1 MAYVYSCVTPLQLPI
16 NLELVFVRG
25 KKRCAGQGESDV
37 QALDTWT
44 SLRSGFVTMLFTVV
58 LDLYILSASATGSW
72 DRAAAQAITQ
82 LEPSQRP
89 FAADQQGGE
98 QRWLQDA
105 STPL

>member
-1 MAYVYSCVTPLQLPI
+1 MVYI
-16 NLELVFVRG
+16 G
-25 KKRCAGQGESDV
+25 DKRRCLGQDEIPML
-37 QALDTWT
+37 ALDAGT
-44 SLRSGFVTMLFTVV
+44 SLRSGFLTKPKFTVV
-58 LDLYILSASATGSW
+58 LDSHIMKASATGSW

-98 QRWLQDA
+98 RRWLQDA